1 MSLLLKLPSKKVEP
15 YFYFY
20 FILFFWSRFLLMSL
34 FITIKLLYTYIKW
47 SCIEYYYCVWADCFS
62 CYLDIWDSYR
72 RGYVGLLDHHLLLLL
87 IETLTHCRNVVRLSL
102 FYRCCFGICPS
113 KMAEL
118 VPLLYSRGSS
128 CRYSNRMYDFSVI
141 PRCYKDIS
149 VNRIFS
155 HTVKLWNYLLAKHF
169 PLAHDLSGLM
179 SAFNRHLF
187 GLYLKQFS

>member
-1 MSLLLKLPSKKVEP
+1 MKSLSSDVTFYHYKVTLHLYKVELHRILLL
-15 YFYFY
+15 
-20 FILFFWSRFLLMSL
+20 
-34 FITIKLLYTYIKW
+34 
-47 SCIEYYYCVWADCFS
+47 CVSWLFS

-72 RGYVGLLDHHLLLLL
+72 RGYVGLLVHHLPLLL
-87 IETLTHCRNVVRLSL
+87 IETLTHCRSVVRLSL
-102 FYRCCFGICPS
+102 FYRCYFEICPS

-149 VNRIFS
+149 VNRTFS
-155 HTVKLWNYLLAKHF
+155 HTVKLWNYLPAKHF
-169 PLAHDLSGLM
+169 PLVYDLSGFM
-179 SAFNRHLF
+179 SAINRHLF